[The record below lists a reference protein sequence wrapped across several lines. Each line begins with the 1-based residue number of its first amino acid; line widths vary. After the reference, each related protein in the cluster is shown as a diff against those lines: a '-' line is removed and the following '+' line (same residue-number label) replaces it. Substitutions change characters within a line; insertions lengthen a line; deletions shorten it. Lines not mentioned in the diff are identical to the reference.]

1 MICIPLKSLA
11 VDDSVQKPYNL
22 WNQKLSTTRMPPPNN
37 AYNSNGRNLMNSG
50 VFIGQIATF
59 LTDNYRSVYTRI
71 CTTKVGNSPQLHISI
86 THNFSFR
93 LA

>member
-59 LTDNYRSVYTRI
+59 LQIITGRCIQEFVPQKSGTLHSYTY
-71 CTTKVGNSPQLHISI
+71 QLHTIS
-86 THNFSFR
+86 
-93 LA
+93 LLD

>member
-37 AYNSNGRNLMNSG
+37 AYNSYGRNLMNSG
-50 VFIGQIATF
+50 VFIGQIATS
-59 LTDNYRSVYTRI
+59 LQKI
-71 CTTKVGNSPQLHISI
+71 TTKVGNSPQLHISI

>member
-50 VFIGQIATF
+50 VFIGQIATSLQKITSRCIQEF
-59 LTDNYRSVYTRI
+59 VPQKSGTLHSYTY
-71 CTTKVGNSPQLHISI
+71 QLHTIS
-86 THNFSFR
+86 
-93 LA
+93 LLD